1 MCGRYANH
9 VKSMGQWMS
18 LLGDW
23 PKDVALG
30 YNVSPT
36 QTVPAFR
43 DGKGVG
49 MRWGLIPHWSQ
60 DGKSRYATFNAR
72 LESVESR
79 PTYRSAWR
87 RLNRCLIPAL
97 GYYEWRIE
105 GGRKYPYFITSKEA
119 GPIIFAGLWDEWQG
133 EGASV
138 LSCTILTRP
147 SSGALVPLH
156 DRMPVMLTVDSAEH
170 WLDSD
175 AGSGKRIL
183 EHVLPPKLL
192 VYRVELA
199 VNNPANQGQE
209 LIKPVDQEVSENI
222 GSQPVA

>member
-9 VKSMGQWMS
+9 VESMGKWTS

-23 PKDVALG
+23 PKDAVLG
-30 YNVSPT
+30 YNISPT
-36 QTVPAFR
+36 QTVPVFR
-43 DGKGVG
+43 DSKGIG
-49 MRWGLIPHWSQ
+49 MRWGLIPHWSP

-97 GYYEWRIE
+97 GYYEWRLE
-105 GGRKYPYFITSKEA
+105 GGRKHPYFITPKEE

-133 EGASV
+133 DGASF

-147 SSGALVPLH
+147 SSAKLASLH
-156 DRMPVMLTVDSAEH
+156 DRMPVMLTVDSAER

-175 AGSGKRIL
+175 VGSCKKIL
-183 EHVLPPKLL
+183 EHVMPPKLL
-192 VYRVELA
+192 VYRVGLA
-199 VNNPANQGQE
+199 VNKPTNQGLD
-209 LIKPVDQEVSENI
+209 LIKPLDQGVSENI